1 MKTKI
6 EKLDEYIT
14 TFGRKVNN
22 FKTKIMNITRKA
34 TQALSTSKNTTVKT
48 TNDASGTAA
57 SGTAASGTASSGKN
71 DSGKNASGKN
81 AMDHYF
87 CYHTS
92 ATTTSATATAA
103 TATAA
108 SASTSTTAASD
119 KAKEELTNDIVLK
132 GELDN
137 IKKIVSAMEVNN
149 TLNSAKTATND
160 YKKGLFDKNKKY
172 SYLDIIN

>member
-1 MKTKI
+1 MLVVPLLLLPLLLLRLLLLKQI
-6 EKLDEYIT
+6 
-14 TFGRKVNN
+14 
-22 FKTKIMNITRKA
+22 
-34 TQALSTSKNTTVKT
+34 S
-48 TNDASGTAA
+48 
-57 SGTAASGTASSGKN
+57 
-71 DSGKNASGKN
+71 
-81 AMDHYF
+81 
-87 CYHTS
+87 
-92 ATTTSATATAA
+92 TAA

-137 IKKIVSAMEVNN
+137 IKKIVSAMEVN

-172 SYLDIIN
+172 SYLDIFTEDYKIKINHQMRLINHWKYMLI